1 MADKK
6 IAHIQRPCDTFV
18 VEYPEFIDLLKRQEE
33 TFWTFDETNPE
44 NDKHDLLVNMTEAER
59 HGVTTTLKTF
69 TLLEKVIGGDFWQNF
84 VCKRFPR
91 EADIIPMATMFSAME
106 LAVHERFYATINE
119 TMGLATE
126 EFYDEY
132 KYDPVLKSRIDSMM
146 ETLSHKDDLRTIGG
160 FSFFEGAILFSSFA
174 FLKSFQLN
182 GNNKIL
188 NIVAGL
194 NFTCRDEMLH
204 CDAAAALYRVLKA
217 QQLELGIIDEQF
229 VEELERDIVKAGRDV
244 YEHELLLLDKLFEKG
259 DIEGMSK
266 GDIAAFVRHRVNE
279 CLRKLDIEPIYDES
293 YNPLAK
299 PFYDSITGYSS
310 TDFFSSQGS
319 QYKRGWSEEKFKMG
333 KGKKKVTEAETETG
347 TGAQ

>member
-1 MADKK
+1 MSDKK
-6 IAHIQRPCDTFV
+6 VAHIQQPCDNFV
-18 VEYPEFIDLLKRQEE
+18 SHYPRAVEFTKQQQSQ
-33 TFWTFDETNPE
+33 FWVFDETNPE

-69 TLLEKVIGGDFWQNF
+69 TLLEKLIGSFWGDF

-91 EADIIPMATMFSAME
+91 DGDIIPMATMFSAIE
-106 LAVHERFYATINE
+106 VSVHEKFYAIINE

-126 EFYDEY
+126 DFYEQY
-132 KYDPVLKSRIDSMM
+132 KYDPILKSRIDSMM
-146 ETLSHKDDLRTIGG
+146 DTLAHKDDLRTLGG

-182 GNNKIL
+182 GNNKIM

-194 NFTCRDEMLH
+194 NFSVSDEMLH
-204 CDAAAALYRVLKA
+204 CDAAAWLYTTLKQ

-229 VEELERDIVKAGRDV
+229 VEELEADIVKAGRDV

-259 DIEGMSK
+259 DIEGMCK
-266 GDIAAFVRHRVNE
+266 EDIAAFVRHRVNE
-279 CLRKLDIEPIYDES
+279 CLKRLEIAPIYDES

-299 PFYDSITGYSS
+299 PFYDSVKGYSS

-319 QYKRGWSEEKFKMG
+319 QYTRGWSENGFKMG
-333 KGKKKVTEAETETG
+333 KAKGKKKVAEESAS